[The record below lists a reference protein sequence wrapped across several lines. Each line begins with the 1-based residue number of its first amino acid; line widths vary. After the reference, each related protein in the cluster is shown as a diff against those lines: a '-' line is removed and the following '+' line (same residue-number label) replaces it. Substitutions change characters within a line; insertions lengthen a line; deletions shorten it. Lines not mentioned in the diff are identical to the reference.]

1 MEEKRGKRKTS
12 ATTTSTKK
20 LCCSVPLALL
30 CFAFFFS
37 KKYGKISF
45 VSSAR
50 FVVRFALTLHSRT
63 NTTGRA
69 PHSRVLSNFPLSL
82 RSRAASLFF
91 AAGDDC
97 VSEAVL
103 RVCAQLHATFIWST
117 VLLSFSLL
125 LFAYVLSSVG
135 PEQRARDWDALSAAC
150 VCVCV
155 SDWLWRA
162 LFDCSIV
169 FRLFR
174 LAEPQSSSAWA
185 ASGQAERTSTGRSAT
200 KLARGTRTQTRSG
213 RHT

>member
-1 MEEKRGKRKTS
+1 
-12 ATTTSTKK
+12 
-20 LCCSVPLALL
+20 LL
-30 CFAFFFS
+30 CLFFS

-125 LFAYVLSSVG
+125 LSAYVLSSVG
-135 PEQRARDWDALSAAC
+135 PEQRARDWDALSAVC
-150 VCVCV
+150 VCVCER
-155 SDWLWRA
+155 LA
-162 LFDCSIV
+162 LAST
-169 FRLFR
+169 FRLFDSFS
-174 LAEPQSSSAWA
+174 PFP
-185 ASGQAERTSTGRSAT
+185 TGRAPIIEYVGGQWAGVENFNGPIDHETRPRDSHT
-200 KLARGTRTQTRSG
+200 DSLWPTHMKLINKTRVF
-213 RHT
+213 HI